1 MKNNS
6 EKNSENNPENN
17 LDKNSDNDI
26 SDRTSVGP
34 GLVTP
39 ITRTHIIKFICRS
52 LIFIYLLCDYL
63 PDGHMDT
70 PSFMAIPVVI
80 VFVAE
85 VISRF
90 FPTVKLNSIGALK
103 HLEKSYQEKEKG
115 AAPHVEGVKGALI
128 IAIIWIFYNGL
139 LIGLTR
145 AHILDQ
151 GIMIL
156 LSGFY
161 AVCDM
166 ICVLFWCPLQL
177 YFMKNRCCVTCRIY
191 NWDYIM
197 MVTPLI
203 AINSIY
209 SVIMV
214 VAALALFLHWEINY
228 KRHPERYAKNTNGCL
243 DCKNCNEKICAFK
256 VRKLH

>member
-1 MKNNS
+1 MAAISGKD
-6 EKNSENNPENN
+6 ENTGANKA
-17 LDKNSDNDI
+17 LK
-26 SDRTSVGP
+26 GA
-34 GLVTP
+34 GLITP
-39 ITRTHIIKFICRS
+39 LTRTHIIKFICRS
-52 LIFIYLLCDYL
+52 LIFIYFLCDYI
-63 PDGHMDT
+63 PDTHMDT
-70 PSFMAIPVVI
+70 PSILAIPVMI

-103 HLEKSYQEKEKG
+103 HLKCVYEAKEEKSEPQ
-115 AAPHVEGVKGALI
+115 VEGVKGALV
-128 IAIIWIFYNGL
+128 IAVIWIFVNGL
-139 LIGLTR
+139 FIGLTR
-145 AHILDQ
+145 AHLLDE

-156 LSGFY
+156 LSSFY

-203 AINSIY
+203 AVPGIY
-209 SVIMV
+209 SFVMV
-214 VAALALFLHWEINY
+214 GVALALFLHWEINY

-243 DCKNCNEKICAFK
+243 DCKNCNEKICGFRL
-256 VRKLH
+256 RKL